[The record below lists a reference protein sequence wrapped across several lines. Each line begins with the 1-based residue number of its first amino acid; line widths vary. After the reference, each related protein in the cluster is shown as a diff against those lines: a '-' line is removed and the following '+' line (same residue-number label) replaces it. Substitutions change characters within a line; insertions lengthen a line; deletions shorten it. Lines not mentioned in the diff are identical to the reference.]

1 MSKKLRR
8 YHATREVIDSKN
20 QKHTILV
27 YGELLQTNDDKGFIL
42 APITYKKKDR
52 NNIVSFDD
60 KYVVL
65 SRHNDLRPTREFN
78 FGWAICDPND
88 EFDMAT
94 GVKLAKKRFS
104 DSPMTTTDVR
114 FFSDDMIAAILKNE
128 LNFIQEHLE
137 DKYLPDDYKNGCNGE
152 CETCQRHDC
161 ESKGSI
167 GPEVKTYDES
177 KELEHT
183 EEFPSIKL
191 ECDTTNAYEN
201 FKHGDF
207 IKFNHNGYTKYG
219 IVRSLNNGVI
229 NMYWE
234 FTCFNRNNYAFETN
248 TAHEVEN
255 ISINE
260 YSKSDNLHYCK
271 PYLFANNKLE
281 EVFGYRWDSRTSRL
295 IHVIK

>member
-8 YHATREVIDSKN
+8 YHATREVLDSKN

-42 APITYKKKDR
+42 APITYKKKDK
-52 NNIVSFDD
+52 NNIVSLDD

-65 SRHNDLRPTREFN
+65 SRHNDLRPNREFN

-88 EFDMAT
+88 KFDMAT

-137 DKYLPDDYKNGCNGE
+137 EKYLPKAKEEEDKKGE
-152 CETCQRHDC
+152 KVCEID
-161 ESKGSI
+161 
-167 GPEVKTYDES
+167 
-177 KELEHT
+177 T

-191 ECDTTNAYEN
+191 ESDTTDAYKN

-207 IKFNHNGYTKYG
+207 IKFSYNGYTKYG
-219 IVRSLNNGVI
+219 IIRSVNDGVV
-229 NMYWE
+229 NLYWE
-234 FTCFNRNNYAFETN
+234 FTCFNRNRYTFETN
-248 TAHEVEN
+248 TAYEVDN
-255 ISINE
+255 ISIDE
-260 YSKSDNLHYCK
+260 YSKSDNLRYCK
-271 PYLFANNKLE
+271 PYLFANNKLC

-295 IHVIK
+295 IRVFIK